1 MIRQIITETES
12 ITITDSIRKGL
23 AKFREKHNT
32 DPDCILISSDFRR
45 TLERENPPELKE
57 KAETEGVLAK
67 IGITETYFDNVYIN
81 WGITPNGE
89 VVFKQE
95 TITE

>member
-1 MIRQIITETES
+1 MIRQIITETEP
-12 ITITDSIRKGL
+12 ITIVDSIRKGL

-32 DPDCILISSDFRR
+32 DPDYILISSDFRR
-45 TLERENPPELKE
+45 TLEKENPPELKE
-57 KAETEGVLAK
+57 KAETEEALAK
-67 IGITETYFDNVYIN
+67 MGITKTYFDNVCIN
-81 WGITPNGE
+81 WGLVPNGE

>member
-1 MIRQIITETES
+1 MIRQTITEEEP
-12 ITITDSIRKGL
+12 ITIADSIRKGL
-23 AKFREKHNT
+23 AKFREKHNI
-32 DPDCILISSDFRR
+32 DPDYILISHDFRR

-57 KAETEGVLAK
+57 KAETEGVLAEM
-67 IGITETYFDNVYIN
+67 GITKTYFDNVYIN
-81 WGITPNGE
+81 WNFVPDGK

>member
-1 MIRQIITETES
+1 MIRQIITETEP
-12 ITITDSIRKGL
+12 ITIADSIRKGL

-57 KAETEGVLAK
+57 KAETEEALAK
-67 IGITETYFDNVYIN
+67 MGITKTYFDNVCIN
-81 WGITPNGE
+81 WDFVPNGK
-89 VVFKQE
+89 VIFKQE
-95 TITE
+95 TITK

>member
-1 MIRQIITETES
+1 MIRQTITEKEP
-12 ITITDSIRKGL
+12 IIIADSIRKGL

-57 KAETEGVLAK
+57 KAVTDEVLAK
-67 IGITETYFDNVYIN
+67 MGITETYFDNVYIN
-81 WGITPNGE
+81 WGITSNGE

-95 TITE
+95 TITK